1 MGRADELLTQACVA
15 LPRAAYE
22 TGDFDAVEAL
32 LGDALALAAAEGDL
46 GNQAAALDLQG
57 QLRHFR
63 TIDLPRAEWQTVDA
77 GPEQELFEQAL
88 AIRRQ
93 LGDAAD
99 IAESLLHLGWLH
111 HVLRGEPDV
120 AMPLF
125 REALAL
131 VEPGGDVHVRSELHR
146 HIGFYVLLEERQPEE
161 ALPHFETSLELW
173 RSLGDPA
180 HAVFGLVALARC
192 ESAAGRHRDAIAH
205 SREALDMVRQGRFR
219 GRVVTSAESTWRV
232 VQEAARQ

>member
-15 LPRAAYE
+15 LPKAAYE

-32 LGDALALAAAEGDL
+32 LGDALGLAAAEGDL

-161 ALPHFETSLELW
+161 ALP
-173 RSLGDPA
+173 
-180 HAVFGLVALARC
+180 
-192 ESAAGRHRDAIAH
+192 AGRHRDAIAH

-232 VQEAARQ
+232 VQEAGRQ